1 MSRGFIQRSQ
11 KWVTPLEKFRIEQTA
26 KGLVEYRGTWMT
38 KDEAFTAEQLA
49 KGLVLHQ
56 GKWMTPEEQM
66 EAKGFV
72 MFEGMWVTPA
82 ERDQVLAQRREQQRL
97 AAARAEAER
106 QRVVRDAE
114 QRRREQARIEQ
125 LKVDAYTRV
134 RRSRLFSRTAGTW
147 SARPLTRRI
156 ALVRCCATIISASF
170 GRSGMAT
177 NGRLISARFRTKRGL
192 LHTARLTSTQRHDFR
207 N

>member
-1 MSRGFIQRSQ
+1 
-11 KWVTPLEKFRIEQTA
+11 
-26 KGLVEYRGTWMT
+26 MT

-125 LKVDAYTRV
+125 LKVDAYTMSQDFMKRK
-134 RRSRLFSRTAGTW
+134 LKAPA
-147 SARPLTRRI
+147 SAQFQPFKSSEVTVVF
-156 ALVRCCATIISASF
+156 ADGWYLVSAPVDAQNSF
-170 GRSGMAT
+170 GAMLRNNYLCKLRPVG
-177 NGRLISARFRTKRGL
+177 NGDKWEADLCEI
-192 LHTARLTSTQRHDFR
+192 Q